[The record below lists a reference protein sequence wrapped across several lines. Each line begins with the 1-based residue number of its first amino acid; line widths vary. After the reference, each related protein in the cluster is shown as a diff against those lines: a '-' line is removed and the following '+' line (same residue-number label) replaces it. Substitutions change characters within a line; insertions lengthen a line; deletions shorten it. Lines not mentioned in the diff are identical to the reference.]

1 MAVAKKP
8 VSKKSAQKWD
18 MSWKKL
24 FISLSVAANIGFVVV
39 VITMMSSHVLDGM
52 FMREGLNRYC
62 AAENNDKFSDSSEKT
77 KAFRDY
83 TCAHGDAADFFNE
96 GFKQYL
102 EVKGIKVE
110 S

>member
-1 MAVAKKP
+1 MADAKKP
-8 VSKKSAQKWD
+8 AKKPAQKWE
-18 MSWKKL
+18 MSWKTF
-24 FISLSVAANIGFVVV
+24 FISLSVAANIGFAVV

-62 AAENNDKFSDSSEKT
+62 APQNDEKFSDNSEKT

-83 TCAHGDAADFFNE
+83 TCAQGDAKDFFNE

-102 EVKGIKVE
+102 EAKGITTE

>member
-1 MAVAKKP
+1 MVVAKKSA
-8 VSKKSAQKWD
+8 SKKPTSKWEV
-18 MSWKKL
+18 SWKTF

-62 AAENNDKFSDSSEKT
+62 ATENDDKFADNSAKT

-96 GFKQYL
+96 GFNQYL
-102 EVKGIKVE
+102 EAKGIKVE